1 VWLRTSSL
9 LYTPPASGVSMGFK
23 KTSDLIAISFGVTES
38 AANTF
43 TQDEIALQLD
53 VLNNE
58 IFVVLAVDLNVAAP
72 NLVANQTTESRAVIT
87 ATSATSIQTLSN
99 TNTIAEAD
107 LVIVADAANA
117 VSFTR
122 AAEETYTG
130 RMDYISLIATN
141 NFFVAVQGTLNT
153 AAKSV
158 NGRLWGYR
166 AKADAS
172 TYAALVQSEVLS
184 A

>member
-1 VWLRTSSL
+1 
-9 LYTPPASGVSMGFK
+9 MGFK

-72 NLVANQTTESRAVIT
+72 NLVANQTTETRASVT
-87 ATSATSIQTLSN
+87 STSATSMQTLAN

-107 LVIVADAANA
+107 LIIVADAANA

-122 AAEETYTG
+122 AAEESYTG
-130 RMDYISLIATN
+130 RMDYVSLIATN

-158 NGRLWGYR
+158 NGRIWGFR
-166 AKADAS
+166 AKMDAAGF
-172 TYAALVQSEVLS
+172 AALVQSEVLS
-184 A
+184 S